1 MANYDKNLT
10 RALAILATHPDEFQ
24 YTFGFRRVSVAG
36 QTFSLDDKDDDE
48 VLSILA
54 ASRELGWA
62 LTELELMT
70 KRLRE
75 MHQAHEKANHLLG
88 SNAEEAVA

>member
-24 YTFGFRRVSVAG
+24 YTFGFRRLSVAG
-36 QTFSLDDKDDDE
+36 QTLTLDDKDDDE

-70 KRLRE
+70 KRLRT
-75 MHQAHEKANHLLG
+75 MHQAHEKANHFLG
-88 SNAEEAVA
+88 DTIEETAA